1 MSAYRQ
7 PVERYW
13 WARRRSYLRFMLRE
27 ISCIFV
33 AWFVLYLVLV
43 LRAVGAGGNSYQ
55 RFLDFS
61 ANPVVVVLNVVALSF
76 LLLHAVTWF
85 GSAPRAMVIQVRGRR
100 VPARAVLAGHYAAW
114 LVVSVI
120 VAGMVLS

>member
-1 MSAYRQ
+1 MSAYRH

-55 RFLDFS
+55 RFW
-61 ANPVVVVLNVVALSF
+61 
-76 LLLHAVTWF
+76 T
-85 GSAPRAMVIQVRGRR
+85 SAPIR
-100 VPARAVLAGHYAAW
+100 
-114 LVVSVI
+114 
-120 VAGMVLS
+120 LS

>member
-43 LRAVGAGGNSYQ
+43 LRAVGAGGNS
-55 RFLDFS
+55 
-61 ANPVVVVLNVVALSF
+61 
-76 LLLHAVTWF
+76 
-85 GSAPRAMVIQVRGRR
+85 
-100 VPARAVLAGHYAAW
+100 
-114 LVVSVI
+114 
-120 VAGMVLS
+120 